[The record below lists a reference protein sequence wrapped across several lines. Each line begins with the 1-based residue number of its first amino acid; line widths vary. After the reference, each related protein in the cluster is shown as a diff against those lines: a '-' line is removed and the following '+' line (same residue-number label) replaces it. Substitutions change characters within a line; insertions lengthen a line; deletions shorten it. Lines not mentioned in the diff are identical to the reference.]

1 MKKILLITATLTAT
15 TLSAQTAKDTLS
27 ITELNPVVI
36 TGTGTYHK
44 ADNSPV
50 AVKVISAKDIKDA
63 QATSLQD
70 ALSKLTPNISTH
82 TNGMGTFVNFNG
94 VSDDYVVIMEN
105 GKRLSGDDRW
115 SRISLD
121 NVKRI
126 EIFSGAAS
134 ALYGSDALAGVIN
147 IITDDSKNTVEASSH
162 TKVMN
167 HGRLDQDIN
176 VDANIGQLSSQTSY
190 THRQADNWQV
200 NHYEQFFGTDGE
212 EILKLNGRPMS
223 QGFVSDNISQK
234 LEYKFDEKWS
244 AYIRGN
250 YYDNTTERPQNAISY
265 TQDKKDL
272 TKFTTKQAYTYD
284 LHHTSYLYGGGA
296 RWTPNANTHVYLDV
310 YSDNY
315 TSKYDYWQTA
325 TKEAYDEVRK
335 RTHYTNETLR
345 GIFRLAD
352 WNKLSAGA
360 EFIQESLTS
369 ESDNIDGEHTN
380 SYNIFAQDEIQIVK
394 GLEALAGVRYTYNTN
409 FGSHVTPNVGLF
421 YHIAGFRARASYAG
435 GYRTPT
441 LSQLYATDQA
451 KTSSR
456 YTINNISLKPETNHF
471 WNVNL
476 EYGNKRM
483 NVGLTGFINE
493 IDDMINYRT
502 LPQQEID
509 ADASLTAIN
518 KEWKT
523 IRQRDNIDH
532 ATLRGLST
540 SLKFIMPFG
549 LTVGG
554 GYTFTDAKSETKTL
568 NTKTQQYEITKSDV
582 DKSVRHVGNI
592 NVTYDKTWRK
602 YHLNVAVNGH
612 LQGERFSSTYGYAP
626 GYSQWDLNTR
636 HTFTLRQF
644 VLEPGIGIEN
654 IFNKRDTSYW
664 TSNFSTI
671 NPGRSVYVSMALKF
685 KD

>member
-1 MKKILLITATLTAT
+1 MKKQLLFLAMMLPGA
-15 TLSAQTAKDTLS
+15 LMAQTDS
-27 ITELNPVVI
+27 IRTMELNPVVV
-36 TGTGTYHK
+36 TGTGTYRK

-63 QATSLQD
+63 QATNLQE
-70 ALSKLTPNISTH
+70 ALSKLTSTISTH

-94 VSDDYVVIMEN
+94 ISDDYIVILEN
-105 GKRLSGDDRW
+105 GKRVSGDDRW
-115 SRISLD
+115 NRISLD

-147 IITDDSKNTVEASSH
+147 IITDDSKNAVEASSR
-162 TKVMN
+162 TKIMN
-167 HGRLDQDIN
+167 HGRVDQDIN
-176 VDANIGQLSSQTSY
+176 VDANVGKFSSQTSY
-190 THRQADNWQV
+190 TRRQAGNWQV
-200 NHYEQFFGTDGE
+200 NHYEQFFGPDGE

-223 QGFVSDNISQK
+223 QGFTSNNVSQK
-234 LEYKFDEKWS
+234 FEYKFNEQWS
-244 AYIRGN
+244 VYVRGN
-250 YYDNTTERPQNAISY
+250 YYDHSTERPQNAISY

-296 RWTPNANTHVYLDV
+296 RWAPNANTHLYLDV

-345 GIFRLAD
+345 GIFRLAS

-369 ESDNIDGEHTN
+369 ESDNIDGKSSN
-380 SYNIFAQDEIQIVK
+380 SYNLFAQDEVQIVR
-394 GLEALAGVRYTYNTN
+394 GLEALAGLRYTYNSA

-421 YHIAGFRARASYAG
+421 YHIAGFRFRASYAG

-451 KTSSR
+451 KTTSR
-456 YTINNISLKPETNHF
+456 YTIPNQSLKPETNHF
-471 WNVNL
+471 WNVNM
-476 EYGNKRM
+476 EYGNRWM
-483 NVGLTGFINE
+483 NIGLTGFINKVH
-493 IDDMINYRT
+493 DMINYRT
-502 LPQQEID
+502 LSEQEIA
-509 ADASLTAIN
+509 ADAYLSELH
-518 KEWKT
+518 KDWKT
-523 IRQRDNIDH
+523 IRQRDNIDR
-532 ATLRGLST
+532 ATLRGFST
-540 SLKFIMPFG
+540 TLKFMLPFG

-554 GYTFTDAKSETKTL
+554 GYTFTDAKSETMAL
-568 NTKTQQYEITKSDV
+568 NTKTQVYEITESDV
-582 DKSVRHVGNI
+582 DKSVRHVGNV
-592 NVTYDKTWRK
+592 NVTYDKTWNK

-636 HTFTLRQF
+636 HTFSLRQF
-644 VLEPGIGIEN
+644 ILEPGIGIEN
-654 IFNKRDTSYW
+654 IFNKRDHSYW
-664 TSNFSTI
+664 TSNYSTVS
-671 NPGRSVYVSMALKF
+671 PGRSFYVSLALKF

>member
-1 MKKILLITATLTAT
+1 MKTKLFVFATLTAT
-15 TLSAQTAKDTLS
+15 TLSAQTGKDSLNL
-27 ITELNPVVI
+27 TELNPVVI

-63 QATSLQD
+63 QVTSLQD
-70 ALSKLTPNISTH
+70 ALSKLTSSISTH

-94 VSDDYVVIMEN
+94 VSDDYIVILEN

-126 EIFSGAAS
+126 EIFTGAAS

-147 IITDDSKNTVEASSH
+147 IITDDSKNTIEASSH
-162 TKVMN
+162 TKIMN

-176 VDANIGQLSSQTSY
+176 VDANIGQVSSQTSY
-190 THRQADNWQV
+190 SHRQANNWQV
-200 NHYEQFFGTDGE
+200 NRYEQFFGPDGE

-223 QGFVSDNISQK
+223 QGFASHNISQK
-234 LEYKFDEKWS
+234 LEYKFNEHWS

-250 YYDNTTERPQNAISY
+250 YYDHTTQRPQNAISY

-272 TKFTTKQAYTYD
+272 TKFTSKQAYTYD
-284 LHHTSYLYGGGA
+284 LHHFTYLYGGGA

-335 RTHYTNETLR
+335 RTHYTNETMR

-369 ESDNIDGEHTN
+369 ESDNINGETTN
-380 SYNIFAQDEIQIVK
+380 SYNFFAQDEVQILK

-456 YTINNISLKPETNHF
+456 YTINNTALRPETNHF

-476 EYGNKRM
+476 EYGNRWM
-483 NVGLTGFINE
+483 NIGLTGFINK
-493 IDDMINYRT
+493 ISNMINYRT
-502 LPQQEID
+502 LSKQEIE
-509 ADASLTAIN
+509 AEAYLTELN
-518 KEWKT
+518 KDWKT
-523 IRQRDNIDH
+523 IRQRDNIDN
-532 ATLRGLST
+532 ATLRGIST

-549 LTVGG
+549 LTIGG
-554 GYTFTDAKSETKTL
+554 SYTFTDAQSETKAL
-568 NTKTQQYEITKSDV
+568 NTKTQLYELTKADV
-582 DKSVRHVGNI
+582 DKSVRHVGNV
-592 NVTYDKTWRK
+592 NMTYDKTWGK

-612 LQGERFSSTYGYAP
+612 LQGERYSSTYGYAP

-644 VLEPGIGIEN
+644 ILEPGIGIEN
-654 IFNKRDTSYW
+654 IFNKRDSSYW
-664 TSNFSTI
+664 TSNYSTVS
-671 NPGRSVYVSMALKF
+671 PGRSYYVSLALKF